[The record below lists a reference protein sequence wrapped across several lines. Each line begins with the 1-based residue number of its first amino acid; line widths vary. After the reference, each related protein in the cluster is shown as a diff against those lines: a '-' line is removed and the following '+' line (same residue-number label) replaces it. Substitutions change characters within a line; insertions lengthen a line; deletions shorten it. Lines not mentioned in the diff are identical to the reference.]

1 MRVLILCT
9 GNSCRSQMA
18 HGFLQ
23 SISSKIEVHSAG
35 TKPAA
40 QVNPL
45 AVEVM
50 MEAGVDISSHTP
62 KDVSNYLHQEWDY
75 VITVCGGAN
84 ESCPA
89 FTGKVKHR
97 LHIGFEDP
105 SEATGTPEFIKGE
118 FRRIRNQIKTGFQK
132 FYYTNIEKLT
142 VLYFGSFN
150 PFHIGH
156 ASVAKFVAQQ
166 PWVEKLC
173 FVLSP
178 KNPIK
183 ESNTLQ
189 DANLRWADL
198 QRVVKKLNAEWE
210 DAELN
215 AEQQVPETQEISDLN
230 PAGVTPKAE
239 GSSTVSAT
247 NCEEKTAGTTTS
259 GKEISRATTHREEKF
274 SASDVEFHLEPP
286 LYTYNTLEK
295 LSNDFPDRHFALLMG
310 GDNINILHK
319 WYRGEELMQ
328 KYPILVYPREGVDTE
343 AICNERGAIFINA
356 PQVNVSSTQIRT
368 MEQNGGDASHLR
380 Y

>member
-1 MRVLILCT
+1 MRILILCT

-23 SISSKIEVHSAG
+23 SFSSNIEVHSAG
-35 TKPAA
+35 TRPAA

-45 AVEVM
+45 AVETM
-50 MEAGVDISSHTP
+50 LETGIDISSHTP
-62 KDVSNYLHQEWDY
+62 KDVSIYLQQEWDY

-97 LHIGFEDP
+97 LHMGFEDP
-105 SEATGTPEFIKGE
+105 SEATGTPEFIKSE
-118 FRRIRNQIKTGFQK
+118 FRRIRNQIRTGFRL
-132 FYYTNIEKLT
+132 FFHTNIEKLT

-156 ASVAKFVAQQ
+156 ASVAKFVAAQ
-166 PWVEKLC
+166 PWVEQLC

-178 KNPIK
+178 KNPLK

-189 DANLRWADL
+189 DANLRWEDL
-198 QRVVKKLNAEWE
+198 LRVVRKLNG
-210 DAELN
+210 
-215 AEQQVPETQEISDLN
+215 ET
-230 PAGVTPKAE
+230 T
-239 GSSTVSAT
+239 
-247 NCEEKTAGTTTS
+247 C
-259 GKEISRATTHREEKF
+259 REEKF
-274 SASDVEFHLEPP
+274 SASDIEFHLEPP

-295 LSNDFPDRHFALLMG
+295 LSALHPRRHFALLMG

-319 WYRGEELMQ
+319 WYRGEEILNR
-328 KYPILVYPREGVDTE
+328 YPIIVYPREGVDTE
-343 AICNERGAIFINA
+343 TICNEKGAIYIDA
-356 PQVNVSSTQIRT
+356 PMVNISSTQIRT
-368 MEQNGGDASHLR
+368 MMAAGEDVSELR

>member
-1 MRVLILCT
+1 MRILILCT

-23 SISSKIEVHSAG
+23 SFSSSIEVHSAG
-35 TKPAA
+35 TRPAA

-45 AVEVM
+45 AVETM
-50 MEAGVDISSHTP
+50 LEAGIDISSHTP
-62 KDVSNYLHQEWDY
+62 KDVSIYLQQEWDY

-105 SEATGTPEFIKGE
+105 SEATGTPEFIKSE
-118 FRRIRNQIKTGFQK
+118 FRRIRNQIRTGFRL
-132 FYYTNIEKLT
+132 FFHTNIERLT

-156 ASVAKFVAQQ
+156 ASVAKFVAAQ
-166 PWVEKLC
+166 PWVEQLC

-178 KNPIK
+178 KNPLK

-189 DANLRWADL
+189 DANLRWEDL
-198 QRVVKKLNAEWE
+198 KRVVRKLNG
-210 DAELN
+210 
-215 AEQQVPETQEISDLN
+215 ET
-230 PAGVTPKAE
+230 T
-239 GSSTVSAT
+239 
-247 NCEEKTAGTTTS
+247 C
-259 GKEISRATTHREEKF
+259 REEKF
-274 SASDVEFHLEPP
+274 SASDIEFHLEPP

-295 LSNDFPDRHFALLMG
+295 LSALHPRRHFALLMG

-319 WYRGEELMQ
+319 WYRGEEILNR
-328 KYPILVYPREGVDTE
+328 YPIIVYPREGVDTE
-343 AICNERGAIFINA
+343 AICNEKGAIYIDA
-356 PQVNVSSTQIRT
+356 PMVNISSTQIRT
-368 MEQNGGDASHLR
+368 MMAAGEDVSELR

>member
-1 MRVLILCT
+1 MRILILCT

-23 SISSKIEVHSAG
+23 SFSSNIEVHSAG
-35 TKPAA
+35 TRPAA
-40 QVNPL
+40 QVNPQ
-45 AVEVM
+45 AVEAM
-50 MEAGVDISSHTP
+50 LEAGIDISSHTP
-62 KDVSNYLHQEWDY
+62 KDVSIYLQQEWDY

-105 SEATGTPEFIKGE
+105 SEATGTPEFIKSE
-118 FRRIRNQIKTGFQK
+118 FRRIRNQIRTSFRL
-132 FYYTNIEKLT
+132 FYHTNIEKLT

-156 ASVAKFVAQQ
+156 ASVAKFVASL
-166 PWVEKLC
+166 PWVEQLC

-178 KNPIK
+178 KNPMK

-189 DANLRWADL
+189 DANLRWEDL
-198 QRVVKKLNAEWE
+198 QRVVRKLNAENSG
-210 DAELN
+210 DHG
-215 AEQQVPETQEISDLN
+215 LN
-230 PAGVTPKAE
+230 PWRVT
-239 GSSTVSAT
+239 GSSPASAYI
-247 NCEEKTAGTTTS
+247 C
-259 GKEISRATTHREEKF
+259 REEKF
-274 SASDVEFHLEPP
+274 TASDIEFHLEPP

-295 LSNDFPDRHFALLMG
+295 LSTLHPRKHFALLMG

-319 WYRGEELMQ
+319 WYRGEELLQ

-343 AICNERGAIFINA
+343 ALCKEKGAIFIDA
-356 PQVNVSSTQIRT
+356 PMVNISSTQIRT
-368 MEQNGGDASHLR
+368 MMSAGEDVSELR

>member
-1 MRVLILCT
+1 MRILILCT

-23 SISSKIEVHSAG
+23 SFSSNIEVHSAG
-35 TKPAA
+35 TRPAA

-45 AVEVM
+45 AVETM
-50 MEAGVDISSHTP
+50 LEAGIDISSHTP
-62 KDVSNYLHQEWDY
+62 KDVSIYLQQEWDY

-97 LHIGFEDP
+97 LHMGFEDP
-105 SEATGTPEFIKGE
+105 SEATGTQEFIKSE
-118 FRRIRNQIKTGFQK
+118 FRRIRNRIRTGFRL
-132 FYYTNIEKLT
+132 FFHTNIEKLT

-156 ASVAKFVAQQ
+156 ASVAKFVASL
-166 PWVEKLC
+166 PWVEQLC

-183 ESNTLQ
+183 ESNMLQ
-189 DANLRWADL
+189 DANERWEDL
-198 QRVVKKLNAEWE
+198 QRVVKKLNAENVGDQGSIPWR
-210 DAELN
+210 D
-215 AEQQVPETQEISDLN
+215 TSSS
-230 PAGVTPKAE
+230 PA
-239 GSSTVSAT
+239 SAT
-247 NCEEKTAGTTTS
+247 N
-259 GKEISRATTHREEKF
+259 REEERF
-274 SASDVEFHLEPP
+274 TASDIEFHLEPP

-295 LSNDFPDRHFALLMG
+295 LSALHPRRHFALLMG

-319 WYRGEELMQ
+319 WYRGEELLQ

-343 AICNERGAIFINA
+343 ALCKEKGAIFIDA
-356 PQVNVSSTQIRT
+356 PMVNISSTQIRT
-368 MEQNGGDASHLR
+368 MMAAGEDVSEFR

>member
-35 TKPAA
+35 TRPAS
-40 QVNPL
+40 QVNQL

-50 MEAGVDISSHTP
+50 MEAGIDISANTP
-62 KDVSNYLHQEWDY
+62 KDVSIYLNQEWDY

-118 FRRIRNQIKTGFQK
+118 FRRIRNEIKTGFQK
-132 FYYTNIEKLT
+132 FYYTNVEKLT

-166 PWVEKLC
+166 PWVENLC

-189 DANLRWADL
+189 NANLRWADL
-198 QRVVKKLNAEWE
+198 QRVVKKLNTEWQT
-210 DAELN
+210 AELN
-215 AEQQVPETQEISDLN
+215 PGCQPAESQTASGLN
-230 PAGVTPKAE
+230 PVGVTPAAE
-239 GSSTVSAT
+239 GSIHDE
-247 NCEEKTAGTTTS
+247 NTS
-259 GKEISRATTHREEKF
+259 CREEKF
-274 SASDVEFHLEPP
+274 TASDVEFHLEPP

-295 LSNDFPDRHFALLMG
+295 LSNDFPHRHFALLMG
-310 GDNINILHK
+310 GDNINILHR
-319 WYRGEELMQ
+319 WYRGEELLQ

-343 AICNERGAIFINA
+343 AICKERGAIFINA

-368 MEQNGGDASHLR
+368 MEAAGEDASHLR

>member
-1 MRVLILCT
+1 MRILILCT

-23 SISSKIEVHSAG
+23 SFSSNIEVHSAG
-35 TKPAA
+35 TRPAA

-45 AVEVM
+45 AVETM
-50 MEAGVDISSHTP
+50 LEAGIDISSHTP
-62 KDVSNYLHQEWDY
+62 KDVSIYLQQEWDY

-97 LHIGFEDP
+97 LHMGFEDP
-105 SEATGTPEFIKGE
+105 SEATGTPEFIKSE
-118 FRRIRNQIKTGFQK
+118 FRRIRNQIRTGFRL
-132 FYYTNIEKLT
+132 FFHTNIEKLT

-156 ASVAKFVAQQ
+156 ASVAKFVAAQ
-166 PWVEKLC
+166 PWVEQLC

-178 KNPIK
+178 KNPLK

-189 DANLRWADL
+189 DANLRWEDL
-198 QRVVKKLNAEWE
+198 ERVVRKLNG
-210 DAELN
+210 
-215 AEQQVPETQEISDLN
+215 ET
-230 PAGVTPKAE
+230 T
-239 GSSTVSAT
+239 
-247 NCEEKTAGTTTS
+247 C
-259 GKEISRATTHREEKF
+259 REEKF
-274 SASDVEFHLEPP
+274 SASDIEFHLEPP

-295 LSNDFPDRHFALLMG
+295 LSALHPHRHFALLMG

-319 WYRGEELMQ
+319 WYRGEEILNR
-328 KYPILVYPREGVDTE
+328 YPIIVYPREGVDTE
-343 AICNERGAIFINA
+343 AICNEKGAIYIDA
-356 PQVNVSSTQIRT
+356 PMVNISSTQIRT
-368 MEQNGGDASHLR
+368 MMAAGEDVSELR

>member
-1 MRVLILCT
+1 MRILILCS

-23 SISSKIEVHSAG
+23 SFSSNIEVHSAG
-35 TKPAA
+35 TRPAA

-45 AVEVM
+45 AVETM
-50 MEAGVDISSHTP
+50 LEAGIDISSHTP
-62 KDVSNYLHQEWDY
+62 KDVSIYLQQEWDY

-97 LHIGFEDP
+97 LHMGFEDP
-105 SEATGTPEFIKGE
+105 SEATGTPEFIKSE
-118 FRRIRNQIKTGFQK
+118 FRRIRNQIRTGFRL
-132 FYYTNIEKLT
+132 FFHTNIEKLT

-156 ASVAKFVAQQ
+156 ASVAKFVAAQ
-166 PWVEKLC
+166 PWVEQLC

-178 KNPIK
+178 KNPLK

-189 DANLRWADL
+189 DANLRWEDL
-198 QRVVKKLNAEWE
+198 KRVVRKLNG
-210 DAELN
+210 
-215 AEQQVPETQEISDLN
+215 ET
-230 PAGVTPKAE
+230 T
-239 GSSTVSAT
+239 
-247 NCEEKTAGTTTS
+247 C
-259 GKEISRATTHREEKF
+259 REEKF
-274 SASDVEFHLEPP
+274 SASDIEFHLEPP

-295 LSNDFPDRHFALLMG
+295 LSVLHPRRHFALLMG

-319 WYRGEELMQ
+319 WYRGEEILNR
-328 KYPILVYPREGVDTE
+328 YPIIVYPREGVDTE
-343 AICNERGAIFINA
+343 AICNEKGAIYIDA
-356 PQVNVSSTQIRT
+356 PMVNISSTQIRT
-368 MEQNGGDASHLR
+368 MMAAGEDVSELR

>member
-1 MRVLILCT
+1 
-9 GNSCRSQMA
+9 MA

-23 SISSKIEVHSAG
+23 SISSRIEVHSAG

-45 AVEVM
+45 AVEAM
-50 MEAGVDISSHTP
+50 MEVGIDISAHTP
-62 KDVSNYLHQEWDY
+62 KNVSNYLHQEWDY

-89 FTGKVKHR
+89 FTGKVKNR

-118 FRRIRNQIKTGFQK
+118 FRRVRNQIKTEFQK

-156 ASVAKFVAQQ
+156 ASVAKFVAEQ

-198 QRVVKKLNAEWE
+198 QRVVKKLNAEWKA
-210 DAELN
+210 AELS
-215 AEQQVPETQEISDLN
+215 PECQSSENKDIIDLN
-230 PAGVTPKAE
+230 PVGVTPKDLGSGPASATQYGEEAE
-239 GSSTVSAT
+239 GAAD
-247 NCEEKTAGTTTS
+247 C
-259 GKEISRATTHREEKF
+259 REEKF
-274 SASDVEFHLEPP
+274 SASDVEFHLKPP

-295 LSNDFPDRHFALLMG
+295 LSNDFPDKHFALLMG

-343 AICNERGAIFINA
+343 TVCNERGAIFINA

-368 MEQNGGDASHLR
+368 MEQNGEDASHLR

>member
-1 MRVLILCT
+1 MRILILCT

-23 SISSKIEVHSAG
+23 SFSSNIEVHSAG
-35 TKPAA
+35 TRPAA

-45 AVEVM
+45 AVETM
-50 MEAGVDISSHTP
+50 LEAGIDISSHTP
-62 KDVSNYLHQEWDY
+62 KDVSIYLQQEWDY

-97 LHIGFEDP
+97 LHMGFEDP
-105 SEATGTPEFIKGE
+105 SEATGTQEFIKSE
-118 FRRIRNQIKTGFQK
+118 FRRIRNQIRTGFRL
-132 FYYTNIEKLT
+132 FFHTNIEKLT

-156 ASVAKFVAQQ
+156 ASVAKFVAAQ
-166 PWVEKLC
+166 PWVEQLC

-178 KNPIK
+178 KNPLK

-189 DANLRWADL
+189 DANLRWEDL
-198 QRVVKKLNAEWE
+198 KRVVRKLNG
-210 DAELN
+210 
-215 AEQQVPETQEISDLN
+215 ET
-230 PAGVTPKAE
+230 T
-239 GSSTVSAT
+239 
-247 NCEEKTAGTTTS
+247 C
-259 GKEISRATTHREEKF
+259 REEKF
-274 SASDVEFHLEPP
+274 SASDTEFHLEPP

-295 LSNDFPDRHFALLMG
+295 LSALHPRRHFALLMG

-319 WYRGEELMQ
+319 WYRGEEILNR
-328 KYPILVYPREGVDTE
+328 YPIIVYPREGVDTE
-343 AICNERGAIFINA
+343 AICNEKGAIYIDA
-356 PQVNVSSTQIRT
+356 PMVNISSTQIRT
-368 MEQNGGDASHLR
+368 MMAAGEDVSELR

>member
-1 MRVLILCT
+1 MRILILCT

-23 SISSKIEVHSAG
+23 SFSSNIEVHSAG
-35 TKPAA
+35 TRPAA
-40 QVNPL
+40 QVNPQ
-45 AVEVM
+45 AVETM
-50 MEAGVDISSHTP
+50 MEAGIDISSHTP
-62 KDVSNYLHQEWDY
+62 KDVSIYLQQEWDY

-105 SEATGTPEFIKGE
+105 SETTGTPEFIKSE
-118 FRRIRNQIKTGFQK
+118 FRRIRNQIRISFRL
-132 FYYTNIEKLT
+132 FYHTNIEKLT

-156 ASVAKFVAQQ
+156 ASVAKFVASL
-166 PWVEKLC
+166 PWVEQLC

-178 KNPIK
+178 KNPMK
-183 ESNTLQ
+183 ESNMLQ
-189 DANLRWADL
+189 NANLRWEDL
-198 QRVVKKLNAEWE
+198 QRVVRKLNAEYYG
-210 DAELN
+210 D
-215 AEQQVPETQEISDLN
+215 QGLN
-230 PAGVTPKAE
+230 PWRVT
-239 GSSTVSAT
+239 GSSPASA
-247 NCEEKTAGTTTS
+247 NIC
-259 GKEISRATTHREEKF
+259 REEKF
-274 SASDVEFHLEPP
+274 TASDIEFHLEPP

-295 LSNDFPDRHFALLMG
+295 LSTLHPDRHFALLMG

-319 WYRGEELMQ
+319 WYRGEELLQ

-343 AICNERGAIFINA
+343 ALCKEKGAIFIDA
-356 PQVNVSSTQIRT
+356 PMVNISSTQIRT
-368 MEQNGGDASHLR
+368 MMAAGEDVSELR

>member
-1 MRVLILCT
+1 MRILILCT

-23 SISSKIEVHSAG
+23 SFSSNIEVHSAG
-35 TKPAA
+35 TRPAA
-40 QVNPL
+40 RVNPQ
-45 AVEVM
+45 AVETM
-50 MEAGVDISSHTP
+50 LEAGIDISGHTP
-62 KDVSNYLHQEWDY
+62 KDISIYLQQEWDY

-105 SEATGTPEFIKGE
+105 SEATGTPEFIKSE
-118 FRRIRNQIKTGFQK
+118 FRRIRNQIRTSFRL
-132 FYYTNIEKLT
+132 FYHTNIEKLT

-156 ASVAKFVAQQ
+156 ASVAKFVASL
-166 PWVEKLC
+166 PWVEQLC

-178 KNPIK
+178 KNPMK
-183 ESNTLQ
+183 ESNMLQ
-189 DANLRWADL
+189 DANERWDDL
-198 QRVVKKLNAEWE
+198 QRVVKKLNAENSG
-210 DAELN
+210 D
-215 AEQQVPETQEISDLN
+215 QGSN
-230 PAGVTPKAE
+230 P
-239 GSSTVSAT
+239 
-247 NCEEKTAGTTTS
+247 C
-259 GKEISRATTHREEKF
+259 REEKF
-274 SASDVEFHLEPP
+274 TASDIEFHLEPP

-295 LSNDFPDRHFALLMG
+295 LSNLHPRRHFALLMG

-319 WYRGEELMQ
+319 WYRGEELLQ

-343 AICNERGAIFINA
+343 ALCKEKGAIFIDA
-356 PQVNVSSTQIRT
+356 PMVNISSTQIRT
-368 MEQNGGDASHLR
+368 MMSAGEDVSELR

>member
-1 MRVLILCT
+1 MRILILCT

-23 SISSKIEVHSAG
+23 SFSSNIEVHSAG
-35 TKPAA
+35 TRPAA
-40 QVNPL
+40 QVNPM
-45 AVEVM
+45 AVETM
-50 MEAGVDISSHTP
+50 LEAGIDISSHTP
-62 KDVSNYLHQEWDY
+62 KDVSIYLQQEWDY

-105 SEATGTPEFIKGE
+105 SEATGTPEFIKSE
-118 FRRIRNQIKTGFQK
+118 FRRIRNQIRTGFRL
-132 FYYTNIEKLT
+132 FFHTNIEKLT

-156 ASVAKFVAQQ
+156 ASVAKFVAAQ
-166 PWVEKLC
+166 PWVEQLC

-178 KNPIK
+178 KNPLK

-189 DANLRWADL
+189 DANLRWKDL
-198 QRVVKKLNAEWE
+198 ERVVRKLNG
-210 DAELN
+210 
-215 AEQQVPETQEISDLN
+215 ET
-230 PAGVTPKAE
+230 T
-239 GSSTVSAT
+239 
-247 NCEEKTAGTTTS
+247 C
-259 GKEISRATTHREEKF
+259 REEKF
-274 SASDVEFHLEPP
+274 SASDIEFHLEPP

-295 LSNDFPDRHFALLMG
+295 LSALHPRRHFALLMG

-319 WYRGEELMQ
+319 WYRGEEILNR
-328 KYPILVYPREGVDTE
+328 YPIIVYPREGVDTE
-343 AICNERGAIFINA
+343 AICNEKGAIYIDA
-356 PQVNVSSTQIRT
+356 PMVNISSTQIRT
-368 MEQNGGDASHLR
+368 MMAAGEDVSELR

>member
-1 MRVLILCT
+1 MAQMRILILCT

-23 SISSKIEVHSAG
+23 SFSSNIKVHSAG
-35 TKPAA
+35 TRPAA
-40 QVNPL
+40 HVNPL
-45 AVEVM
+45 AVEAM
-50 MEAGVDISSHTP
+50 MEAGIDISSHTP
-62 KDVSNYLHQEWDY
+62 KNVTEYLGQEWDY

-105 SEATGTPEFIKGE
+105 SEAIGTPEFIKGE
-118 FRRIRNQIKTGFQK
+118 FRRIRNRIKAGFRE
-132 FYYTNIEKLT
+132 FYHTNIEKLT

-156 ASVAKFVAQQ
+156 AAVAKYVASL
-166 PWVEKLC
+166 PWVEELC

-189 DANLRWADL
+189 DAHERWEDL
-198 QRVVKKLNAEWE
+198 QRVVKKLQKECNA
-210 DAELN
+210 N
-215 AEQQVPETQEISDLN
+215 FT
-230 PAGVTPKAE
+230 
-239 GSSTVSAT
+239 
-247 NCEEKTAGTTTS
+247 
-259 GKEISRATTHREEKF
+259 
-274 SASDVEFHLEPP
+274 ASDIEFHLEPP
-286 LYTYNTLEK
+286 LYTYNTLES
-295 LSNDFPDRHFALLMG
+295 LSRQFPDKHFALLMG

-319 WYRGEELMQ
+319 WYRGEEILQ
-328 KYPILVYPREGVDTE
+328 KYPVLVYPREGVDTE
-343 AICNERGAIFINA
+343 AICNERGAIFIDA
-356 PQVNVSSTQIRT
+356 PQVDVSSTQIRN
-368 MEQNGGDASHLR
+368 MQNAGEDASHLR

>member
-1 MRVLILCT
+1 MRILILCT

-23 SISSKIEVHSAG
+23 SFSSNIEVHSAG
-35 TKPAA
+35 TRPAA
-40 QVNPL
+40 HVNPQ
-45 AVEVM
+45 AVEAM
-50 MEAGVDISSHTP
+50 LEAGIDISSHTP
-62 KDVSNYLHQEWDY
+62 KDVSIYLQQEWDY

-105 SEATGTPEFIKGE
+105 SEATGTPEFIKSE
-118 FRRIRNQIKTGFQK
+118 FRRIRNQIRTSFRL
-132 FYYTNIEKLT
+132 FYHTNIEKLT

-156 ASVAKFVAQQ
+156 ASVAKFVASL
-166 PWVEKLC
+166 PWVEQLC

-178 KNPIK
+178 KNPMK
-183 ESNTLQ
+183 ESNMLQ
-189 DANLRWADL
+189 DANERWNDL
-198 QRVVKKLNAEWE
+198 QRVVRKLNAENSG
-210 DAELN
+210 D
-215 AEQQVPETQEISDLN
+215 QGLN
-230 PAGVTPKAE
+230 PWRVT
-239 GSSTVSAT
+239 GSSPASA
-247 NCEEKTAGTTTS
+247 NIC
-259 GKEISRATTHREEKF
+259 REEKF
-274 SASDVEFHLEPP
+274 TASDIEFHLEPP

-295 LSNDFPDRHFALLMG
+295 LSNLHPDRHFALLMG

-319 WYRGEELMQ
+319 WYRGEELLQ

-343 AICNERGAIFINA
+343 ALCKEKGAIFIDA
-356 PQVNVSSTQIRT
+356 PMVNISSTQIRT
-368 MEQNGGDASHLR
+368 MMAAGEDVAELR

>member
-1 MRVLILCT
+1 MRILILCT

-23 SISSKIEVHSAG
+23 SFSSNIEVHSAG
-35 TKPAA
+35 TRPVA

-45 AVEVM
+45 AVETM
-50 MEAGVDISSHTP
+50 LEAGIDISSHTP
-62 KDVSNYLHQEWDY
+62 KDVSIYLQQEWDY

-97 LHIGFEDP
+97 LHMGFEDP
-105 SEATGTPEFIKGE
+105 SEATGTPEFIKSE
-118 FRRIRNQIKTGFQK
+118 FRRIRNQIRTGFRL
-132 FYYTNIEKLT
+132 FFHTNIEKLT

-156 ASVAKFVAQQ
+156 ASVAKFVAAQ
-166 PWVEKLC
+166 PWVEQLC

-178 KNPIK
+178 KNPLK

-189 DANLRWADL
+189 DANLRWEDL
-198 QRVVKKLNAEWE
+198 LRVVRKLNG
-210 DAELN
+210 
-215 AEQQVPETQEISDLN
+215 ET
-230 PAGVTPKAE
+230 T
-239 GSSTVSAT
+239 
-247 NCEEKTAGTTTS
+247 C
-259 GKEISRATTHREEKF
+259 REEKF
-274 SASDVEFHLEPP
+274 SASDIEFHLEPP

-295 LSNDFPDRHFALLMG
+295 LSVLHPRRHFALLMG

-319 WYRGEELMQ
+319 WYRGEEILNR
-328 KYPILVYPREGVDTE
+328 YPIIVYPREGVDTE
-343 AICNERGAIFINA
+343 AICNEKGAIYIDA
-356 PQVNVSSTQIRT
+356 PMVNISSTQIRT
-368 MEQNGGDASHLR
+368 MMAAGEDVSELR

>member
-1 MRVLILCT
+1 MRILILCT

-23 SISSKIEVHSAG
+23 SLSSGIEIHSAG
-35 TKPAA
+35 TRPAA

-50 MEAGVDISSHTP
+50 SEAGIDISTHTP
-62 KDVSNYLHQEWDY
+62 KNVSEYLGEEWDY

-89 FTGKVKHR
+89 FTGKVGHR

-118 FRRIRNQIKTGFQK
+118 FRRIRNQIKTEFQK
-132 FYYTNIEKLT
+132 FYYTHIEKLT

-156 ASVAKFVAQQ
+156 ASVAKFVAGL
-166 PWVEKLC
+166 PWVKDLC

-189 DANLRWADL
+189 DSNLRWKDL

-210 DAELN
+210 
-215 AEQQVPETQEISDLN
+215 
-230 PAGVTPKAE
+230 
-239 GSSTVSAT
+239 SA
-247 NCEEKTAGTTTS
+247 
-259 GKEISRATTHREEKF
+259 EKF

-286 LYTYNTLEK
+286 LYSYNTLEK
-295 LSNDFPDRHFALLMG
+295 LSNDFPDKHFALLMG
-310 GDNINILHK
+310 GDNINILHR
-319 WYRGEELMQ
+319 WYMGEEIMQ

-343 AICNERGAIFINA
+343 ALCNERGAIFINA

-368 MEQNGGDASHLR
+368 MEQNGEDTSHLR

>member
-1 MRVLILCT
+1 MRILILCT

-23 SISSKIEVHSAG
+23 SFSSNIEVHSAG
-35 TKPAA
+35 TRPAA
-40 QVNPL
+40 RVNPQ
-45 AVEVM
+45 AVETM
-50 MEAGVDISSHTP
+50 LEAGIDISGHTP
-62 KDVSNYLHQEWDY
+62 KDVSIYLQQEWDY

-89 FTGKVKHR
+89 FTGNVKHR

-105 SEATGTPEFIKGE
+105 SEATGNPEFIKSE
-118 FRRIRNQIKTGFQK
+118 FRRIRNEIRTSFRL
-132 FYYTNIEKLT
+132 FYHTNIEKLT

-156 ASVAKFVAQQ
+156 ASVAKFGASL
-166 PWVEKLC
+166 PWVKELC

-178 KNPIK
+178 KNPMK

-189 DANLRWADL
+189 DANLRWEDL
-198 QRVVKKLNAEWE
+198 QRVIKKLNDE
-210 DAELN
+210 DFGD
-215 AEQQVPETQEISDLN
+215 QGLN
-230 PAGVTPKAE
+230 PWRDT
-239 GSSTVSAT
+239 T
-247 NCEEKTAGTTTS
+247 CE
-259 GKEISRATTHREEKF
+259 EEKF
-274 SASDVEFHLEPP
+274 TASDIEFHLEPP

-295 LSNDFPDRHFALLMG
+295 LSTLYPCKHFALLMG

-319 WYRGEELMQ
+319 WYRGEELLQ

-343 AICNERGAIFINA
+343 ALCKEKGAIFIDA
-356 PQVNVSSTQIRT
+356 PMVNISSTQIRT
-368 MEQNGGDASHLR
+368 MMSEGEDVSDLR

>member
-1 MRVLILCT
+1 MRILILCT

-23 SISSKIEVHSAG
+23 SFSSNIEVHSAG
-35 TKPAA
+35 TRPAA

-45 AVEVM
+45 AVETM
-50 MEAGVDISSHTP
+50 LEAGIDISSHTP
-62 KDVSNYLHQEWDY
+62 KDVSIYLQQEWDY

-97 LHIGFEDP
+97 LHMGFEDP
-105 SEATGTPEFIKGE
+105 SEATGTPEFIKSE
-118 FRRIRNQIKTGFQK
+118 FRRIRNQIRTGFRL
-132 FYYTNIEKLT
+132 FFHTNIEKLT

-156 ASVAKFVAQQ
+156 ASVAKFVAAQ
-166 PWVEKLC
+166 PWVEQLC

-178 KNPIK
+178 KNPLK

-189 DANLRWADL
+189 DANLRWEDL
-198 QRVVKKLNAEWE
+198 ERVVRKLNG
-210 DAELN
+210 
-215 AEQQVPETQEISDLN
+215 ET
-230 PAGVTPKAE
+230 T
-239 GSSTVSAT
+239 
-247 NCEEKTAGTTTS
+247 C
-259 GKEISRATTHREEKF
+259 REEKF
-274 SASDVEFHLEPP
+274 SASDIEFHLEPP

-295 LSNDFPDRHFALLMG
+295 LSTLHPRRHFALLMG

-319 WYRGEELMQ
+319 WYRGEEILNR
-328 KYPILVYPREGVDTE
+328 YPIIVYPREGVDTE
-343 AICNERGAIFINA
+343 AICNEKGAIYIDA
-356 PQVNVSSTQIRT
+356 PMVNISSTQIRT
-368 MEQNGGDASHLR
+368 MMAAGEDVSELR

>member
-1 MRVLILCT
+1 MRILILCT

-23 SISSKIEVHSAG
+23 SFSSNIEVHSAG
-35 TKPAA
+35 TRPAA

-45 AVEVM
+45 AVETM
-50 MEAGVDISSHTP
+50 LEAGIDISSHTP
-62 KDVSNYLHQEWDY
+62 KDVSIYLQQEWDY

-97 LHIGFEDP
+97 LHMGFEDP
-105 SEATGTPEFIKGE
+105 SEATGTPEFIKSE
-118 FRRIRNQIKTGFQK
+118 FHRIRNQIRTGFRL
-132 FYYTNIEKLT
+132 FFHTNIEKLT

-156 ASVAKFVAQQ
+156 ASVAKFVAAQ
-166 PWVEKLC
+166 PWVEQLC

-178 KNPIK
+178 KNPLK

-189 DANLRWADL
+189 DANLRWEDL
-198 QRVVKKLNAEWE
+198 KRVVRKLNG
-210 DAELN
+210 
-215 AEQQVPETQEISDLN
+215 ET
-230 PAGVTPKAE
+230 T
-239 GSSTVSAT
+239 
-247 NCEEKTAGTTTS
+247 C
-259 GKEISRATTHREEKF
+259 REEKF
-274 SASDVEFHLEPP
+274 SASDTEFHLEPP

-295 LSNDFPDRHFALLMG
+295 LSALHPRRHFALLMG

-319 WYRGEELMQ
+319 WYRGEEILNR
-328 KYPILVYPREGVDTE
+328 YPIIVYPREGVDTE
-343 AICNERGAIFINA
+343 AICNEKGAIYIDA
-356 PQVNVSSTQIRT
+356 PMVNISSTQIRT
-368 MEQNGGDASHLR
+368 MMAAGEDVSELR